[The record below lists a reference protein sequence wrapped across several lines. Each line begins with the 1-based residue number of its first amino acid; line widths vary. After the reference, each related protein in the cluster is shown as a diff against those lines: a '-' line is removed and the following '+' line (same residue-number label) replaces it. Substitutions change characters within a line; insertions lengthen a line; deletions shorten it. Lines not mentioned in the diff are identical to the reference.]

1 ARAPRH
7 WMDNRGAST
16 TIRGGRRRLLGT
28 GLIACLAA
36 LLSAVAP
43 TVARA
48 EDDSPS
54 RMSVLLLYADSRMG
68 PTVLRVDEAIRSRFQ
83 TTGVQAEFVTEY
95 LDLWWPSGPRYTE
108 QLRTFF
114 LAKHRGKKF
123 DVVIPVGSEAL
134 RFAMDNRSELF
145 PDVPIVFCLAP
156 PAGLRG
162 IRLAP
167 DVTGIS
173 MVIDAA
179 ATLETA
185 HRLQPRARGVVIV
198 AGASTT
204 DKILLDDVKRDLA
217 ASPGGLVVS
226 YLVGLPLDEAREHLA
241 RLPRETIVLFVS
253 MMRDGAGRAFS
264 G

>member
-1 ARAPRH
+1 
-7 WMDNRGAST
+7 
-16 TIRGGRRRLLGT
+16 
-28 GLIACLAA
+28 
-36 LLSAVAP
+36 
-43 TVARA
+43 
-48 EDDSPS
+48 
-54 RMSVLLLYADSRMG
+54 
-68 PTVLRVDEAIRSRFQ
+68 
-83 TTGVQAEFVTEY
+83 
-95 LDLWWPSGPRYTE
+95 
-108 QLRTFF
+108 
-114 LAKHRGKKF
+114 
-123 DVVIPVGSEAL
+123 
-134 RFAMDNRSELF
+134 
-145 PDVPIVFCLAP
+145 
-156 PAGLRG
+156 
-162 IRLAP
+162 LAP

-264 G
+264 GGEAVGLISARSNAPVYGLADTQIGRGIVGGRLISVDAHGALAADMAIQIL